1 MSRHKCNKYL
11 VNHFYKLLILGI
23 QVKYYRKLIYM
34 KYSAISINSFIK
46 FAYEEYRNNLKFIH
60 INQSVY
66 LLIADDTIFAKEY
79 RR

>member
-1 MSRHKCNKYL
+1 
-11 VNHFYKLLILGI
+11 
-23 QVKYYRKLIYM
+23 M